1 MTQPIKRKTRQSLI
15 GLAILL
21 CLMPLGTT
29 LAELHAQTINCN
41 DLYVVQASDWLS
53 KISDKFL
60 GDLRAFPAIVIATNQ
75 QHAVD
80 PTFPDIVSPDWI
92 EIGWKLC
99 IPDTQTAQ
107 ALLVQ
112 TNGEAASV
120 TTTSSLTPPDD
131 TAARDPSA
139 DVDLPEVSVA
149 AFTLDDFVA
158 EHQFSP
164 LAVPGW
170 IYVDPEKTQ
179 KFEVLPA
186 HQAARDKF
194 GYRANYLW
202 NEHLQDSYFTTTG
215 IFDAIPDTVYLFESP
230 WDNVL
235 PKYRYPPNVTLPTG
249 LTTNQYG
256 WRGKPIDLNKPPKV
270 IRIAAV
276 GASTTVGVHIFPYS
290 YPEHLETWLNLW
302 AEHNGY
308 DVRFEVINAGREG
321 LSSGDI
327 LHVLRYEVLPME
339 VDYVLYYEGA
349 NQFNI
354 RSVVSYPDDITFGRP
369 PPGLVPNFGNIDSED
384 KGFLDTLAEHSAL
397 AGRVRSFIEAFQL
410 TGEEPPKPEQTFGL
424 PAGVDELNP
433 DLATV
438 GSLLDLERV
447 LRDLNRIKADLEAN
461 EAKLL
466 IGTFDWFVYDGLI
479 LDPQR
484 HRNIY
489 GHLNRVY
496 WPISYANM
504 RRAADFQNRVIRKWA
519 AANGV
524 PLAEVADQMP
534 RQPDL
539 YDDAIH
545 NKPLGGRI
553 RGWLFFES
561 LLPLLKADIE
571 SGALPRPD
579 REYIEQHPY
588 IKPEYQIKNLSG
600 N

>member
-1 MTQPIKRKTRQSLI
+1 
-15 GLAILL
+15 
-21 CLMPLGTT
+21 
-29 LAELHAQTINCN
+29 
-41 DLYVVQASDWLS
+41 
-53 KISDKFL
+53 
-60 GDLRAFPAIVIATNQ
+60 
-75 QHAVD
+75 
-80 PTFPDIVSPDWI
+80 
-92 EIGWKLC
+92 
-99 IPDTQTAQ
+99 
-107 ALLVQ
+107 
-112 TNGEAASV
+112 
-120 TTTSSLTPPDD
+120 
-131 TAARDPSA
+131 
-139 DVDLPEVSVA
+139 
-149 AFTLDDFVA
+149 
-158 EHQFSP
+158 
-164 LAVPGW
+164 
-170 IYVDPEKTQ
+170 
-179 KFEVLPA
+179 
-186 HQAARDKF
+186 
-194 GYRANYLW
+194 
-202 NEHLQDSYFTTTG
+202 
-215 IFDAIPDTVYLFESP
+215 
-230 WDNVL
+230 
-235 PKYRYPPNVTLPTG
+235 
-249 LTTNQYG
+249 
-256 WRGKPIDLNKPPKV
+256 
-270 IRIAAV
+270 
-276 GASTTVGVHIFPYS
+276 
-290 YPEHLETWLNLW
+290 
-302 AEHNGY
+302 
-308 DVRFEVINAGREG
+308 
-321 LSSGDI
+321 
-327 LHVLRYEVLPME
+327 LRYEVLPME